1 MEHQFLDT
9 QKHLRMWFSGNPNE
23 FMNLENEH
31 RCRQFQ
37 KTNPSAQLTIIYSS
51 SLLNSEGL
59 ARKARFEKLYPNIKL
74 IDFDTELKQHCAT
87 EKEERI
93 FQIAEENIIAFKNRV
108 GGNLAVVR
116 DILSSLRFVAQQG
129 TYSDHDTNIDVSQLS
144 PKIPIQ
150 REIICGIGS
159 LLTPTEADT
168 FTENITINNDII
180 GFAEDENG
188 ELTPD
193 TIKFLEKWQE
203 ILIHGHDHPI
213 DAIEHAPYPIL
224 LTRQFSENCIPHFH
238 RDKIN
243 GIQLRHMLEHIED
256 NLYTYIKHRTPYRI
270 LQQLPSTNL
279 RNSELQEQLQSVST
293 RLFKELADPNQM
305 DFSDAWTKSDKE
317 LIASIIISYLIQ
329 EINQKTL
336 QLSIELST
344 IKNSLNANIIPTD
357 LISDAEAY
365 VKSSVKSL
373 EDLESSAAQAET
385 ASKNHDY
392 KAAFQAFCVKP
403 SDLPKN
409 FTGSNALYK
418 DMVIETSGPSTLLKT
433 LNALNENRLSSDS
446 NMISIDC
453 AQEYSFQNTPALAQ
467 AYHSHQATAFQTN
480 REVFSK
486 KFQTPDGE
494 TVIGSHNDVSWLPA
508 GQIAQ
513 REREAKLLD
522 TMATRIQKPI
532 RSYLTKK
539 DARKQESSNIVNK
552 NKPNT

>member
-37 KTNPSAQLTIIYSS
+37 KTNPNAQLTIIYSS
-51 SLLNSEGL
+51 NLLSSEGL

-93 FQIAEENIIAFKNRV
+93 FQIAEENLIAFKNRA

-129 TYSDHDTNIDVSQLS
+129 TYSDHDTNIDVSQL
-144 PKIPIQ
+144 PKKMPIQ

-159 LLTPTEADT
+159 LLTPTGAQNSL
-168 FTENITINNDII
+168 ENITLNNDII

-193 TIKFLEKWQE
+193 TIQFLEKWQE

-213 DAIEHAPYPIL
+213 DAIEHSPFPSS
-224 LTRQFSENCIPHFH
+224 LTMQLSTTCVPHFH
-238 RDKIN
+238 RDQVN
-243 GIQLRHMLEHIED
+243 GIQLRYMLEHIED
-256 NLYTYIKHRTPYRI
+256 NLYTYIKHTTPYGI
-270 LQQLPSTNL
+270 LQQLWSMDL
-279 RNSELQEQLQSVST
+279 QDSELQERLQSASA

-305 DFSDAWTKSDKE
+305 DFSDAWTEDDKE
-317 LIASIIISYLIQ
+317 LIASMIVSVLIQ
-329 EINQKTL
+329 TIHQQTQ
-336 QLSIELST
+336 QLSLL
-344 IKNSLNANIIPTD
+344 KNLLD
-357 LISDAEAY
+357 LKMLPASEISAIEAY
-365 VKSSVKSL
+365 VKSL
-373 EDLESSAAQAET
+373 EHLKSAADRAQAAWDNDE
-385 ASKNHDY
+385 Y
-392 KAAFQAFCVKP
+392 KEVFQAL
-403 SDLPKN
+403 SQLPPDIPKD
-409 FTGSNALYK
+409 FTLSNILYK
-418 DMVIETSGPSTLLKT
+418 DMVVATSGPCTLLKT
-433 LNALNENRLSSDS
+433 LNAVNANRLNSDS
-446 NMISIDC
+446 NMISISC
-453 AQEYSFQNTPALAQ
+453 AQEYSFQNTPALAR
-467 AYHSHQATAFQTN
+467 AYHSHQAIEFQTN
-480 REVFSK
+480 LEVFSK
-486 KFQTPDGE
+486 NLKTPDGE
-494 TVIGSHNDVSWLPA
+494 IVIGSNNDVSWLPA

-513 REREAKLLD
+513 RDREAKLLD